1 MALGPKMQKPSMF
14 TAAAGFKIKTPA
26 PAGPSGVRVEHRIGI
41 QAPAETIWEILYDL
55 ERWREWNPLY
65 TEARGAIRIGG
76 QLDLV
81 MQLEGEPARR
91 ITPVVL
97 EWVPNDQIHWRH
109 KLMGGLVSTTR
120 FLELEQLDTASTIFS
135 NGELIGGVMGPAY
148 ARRIGR
154 RLYRSFQAMNEALKE
169 RAEAAWRAQGQTPTS
184 GS

>member
-1 MALGPKMQKPSMF
+1 MSLGPKVQKASMF
-14 TAAAGFKIKTPA
+14 TAAAGFKIKTAA

-55 ERWREWNPLY
+55 ERWGEWNPLY
-65 TEARGAIRIGG
+65 TEARGAIRIGA
-76 QLDLV
+76 QIDLL
-81 MQLEGEPARR
+81 MQLEGEARR
-91 ITPVVL
+91 IAPVIL

-109 KLMGGLVSTTR
+109 RLFGGLVSTTR

-135 NGELIGGVMGPAY
+135 NGELIGGLMGPTH

-154 RLYRSFQAMNEALKE
+154 RLYRGFQAMNEALKA
-169 RAEAAWRAQGQTPTS
+169 RAEEAWRAQGGAPTS